1 MNLAPYFFIHTLFL
15 FENGLLYIF
24 DKNYFMK
31 QFSVILFWSFF
42 LFTTIASS
50 QEKIYYTTTF
60 EISKGL
66 MTGTYNEVIAFYLV
80 LEKEFPSLSVYEI
93 GQTDSGFPLHLVVFN
108 PQKKNQKKT
117 DKAFSK
123 NGKNVLLINNGI
135 HPGEPDGIDATMLL
149 FRDYAENKIP
159 TPKNT
164 IIATIPIYNIG
175 GALNRNSTSRTN
187 QNGPEE
193 YGFRGN
199 ARNYDLNRDF
209 IKSDS
214 KNAHAFAEI
223 FHWLNPDL
231 FIDNHVSNG
240 ADYQYVLTH
249 LFTQH
254 NKLGGELGNYLHTS
268 LMPQLEDS
276 LHQKNWDITP
286 YVNVFNEVPEKGFD
300 QFMDSPRY
308 STGYTSLFNTLGM
321 MVETHMLKPYKQ
333 RVDGTYELMKTFI
346 NIADADAD
354 KIKTLRRNL
363 FEKNKIGSYYPIS
376 WEVDSS
382 KTSILKFKGFE
393 GKMVPSAITGAERLK
408 YFRDKPFIKDITY
421 YNYYKATDSVSIPSA
436 YIVPKGYWNVIEL
449 LKLNNI
455 EFNEFKND
463 TTISAEVYSIKS
475 FETVKNP
482 FEGHYLHYKTEVA
495 KKTENVSVK
504 SGDILVKTKQ
514 PGVRYLLETL
524 EPSAPDSFFNWNFF
538 DAILQQK
545 EGFSPYVWEDMAE
558 KFLNENPEIKR
569 EFENKKHNEPV
580 FAKNWY
586 LQLDWIHKQS
596 PYYEKSHLR
605 YPIVRVGG

>member
-1 MNLAPYFFIHTLFL
+1 MKPIFVLFCL
-15 FENGLLYIF
+15 SIF
-24 DKNYFMK
+24 L
-31 QFSVILFWSFF
+31 I
-42 LFTTIASS
+42 TTSTPA
-50 QEKIYYTTTF
+50 QTFTTTF
-60 EISKGL
+60 ESSNGLKTATYGETIYYYTSLAIKYPSISIFQMGETDCGL
-66 MTGTYNEVIAFYLV
+66 
-80 LEKEFPSLSVYEI
+80 
-93 GQTDSGFPLHLVVFN
+93 PLHVIVFD
-108 PQKKNQKKT
+108 PQNEKHSKEN
-117 DKAFSK
+117 FSK
-123 NGKNVLLINNGI
+123 NGKNLLLINNGI
-135 HPGEPDGIDATMLL
+135 HPGEPDGIDATILL
-149 FRDYAENKIP
+149 FRDLAENKIP
-159 TPKNT
+159 SPKNT

-209 IKSDS
+209 IKSDT
-214 KNAHAFAEI
+214 KNARAFAEI
-223 FHWLNPDL
+223 FHLLNPDL

-254 NKLGGELGNYLHTS
+254 DKLGGKLGNYLHTS
-268 LMPQLEDS
+268 LMPQLENS
-276 LHQKNWDITP
+276 LQQKKWDITP
-286 YVNVFNEVPEKGFD
+286 YVNVFNQVPEIGFQ

-308 STGYTSLFNTLGM
+308 STGYTTLFNTLGM

-333 RVDGTYELMKTFI
+333 RVEGTYELMKTFI
-346 NIADADAD
+346 NIADADAE
-354 KIKTLRRNL
+354 KIKNLRKES
-363 FEKNKIGSYYPIS
+363 FEKYKVGNYYPIS

-382 KTSILKFKGFE
+382 KISTLKFKGFE
-393 GKMVPSAITGAERLK
+393 GKMVPSNITGAERLK
-408 YFRDKPFIKDITY
+408 YFRDKPFTKDVTY
-421 YNYYKATDSVSIPSA
+421 YNNFKATDSVKIPSA
-436 YIVPKGYWNVIEL
+436 YIVPAGYWNVTEL
-449 LKLNNI
+449 LKLNKI
-455 EFNEFKND
+455 EFSVVKND
-463 TTISAEVYSIKS
+463 STISAEVYHIKS

-482 FEGHYLHYKTEVA
+482 FEGHYLHYKTEVS
-495 KKTENVSVK
+495 KNIENVSIK
-504 SGDILVKTKQ
+504 AGDILIKTQQ

-558 KFLNENPEIKR
+558 KFLNENPEIKK
-569 EFENKKHNEPV
+569 EFEAKKKKDPA
-580 FAKNWY
+580 FANNWY